1 MRVKGGN
8 NLHETYTRVSLT
20 EQNLHGAIKLEDDMT
35 IKQIAEKYELKY
47 FVVYDATVG
56 VKPVASIWRDKDF
69 IEEEVMRNVKANLEA
84 KIRKAEKTAEA
95 ARETLKKIN
104 ERGAER
110 NG

>member
-1 MRVKGGN
+1 
-8 NLHETYTRVSLT
+8 
-20 EQNLHGAIKLEDDMT
+20 MT
-35 IKQIAEKYELKY
+35 IKQSAEKYELKY